1 MVKGNYVADIERALK
16 DGKLP
21 SDLLGMILTFL
32 DFKPAEIRIYNLLL
46 KNPLTIKQIEEKLRI
61 SERTI
66 RKYIDRLDKNG
77 LITKKVE
84 QGKRLKYVYV
94 AVPPRE
100 VWSRLENRIQQML
113 GEVTKVLE
121 SKAFLL

>member
-1 MVKGNYVADIERALK
+1 VLDIELALK
-16 DGKLP
+16 EGKLP

-32 DFKPAEIRIYNLLL
+32 DFKSAEIRIYNLLL
-46 KNPLTIKQIEEKLRI
+46 KNSLTIKDIEEKLGI

-84 QGKRLKYVYV
+84 QGKRLRYVYAAV
-94 AVPPRE
+94 APRE
-100 VWSRLENRIQQML
+100 VWNKLENRIQRML

>member
-1 MVKGNYVADIERALK
+1 MVKNNYVLDIELALK
-16 DGKLP
+16 EGKLP

-32 DFKPAEIRIYNLLL
+32 DFKSAEIRIYNLLL
-46 KNPLTIKQIEEKLRI
+46 KNSLTIKDIEEKLGI

-84 QGKRLKYVYV
+84 QGKRLRYVYAAV
-94 AVPPRE
+94 APRE
-100 VWSRLENRIQQML
+100 VWNKLENRIQRML